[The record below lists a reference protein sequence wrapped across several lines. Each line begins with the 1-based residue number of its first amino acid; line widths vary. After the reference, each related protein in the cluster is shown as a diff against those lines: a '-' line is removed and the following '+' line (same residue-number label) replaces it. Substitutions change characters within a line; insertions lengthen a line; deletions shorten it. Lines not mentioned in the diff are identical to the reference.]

1 MNMTLFSLPFLLL
14 MLIAYALYYLLPRRF
29 QWCVLLGTSAVFF
42 YSMGG
47 LRACAV
53 LAASILISWA
63 GAFRMGRLAGRQKS
77 ELARTGADGAPLSRE
92 EKKAVK
98 EAYRKKRQR
107 TLVFSLII
115 CFTVLFVPKF
125 GAFTVR
131 NLNAV
136 AGALHIGHALAVPDI
151 LLPLGISF
159 YTFQL
164 TGYLIDVY
172 KERTEAEGN
181 LFRYALFASYF
192 PQMIQGPISKHSQ
205 LAPQLFTPH
214 EYDETAFRE
223 GLLRLLWGYFKK
235 MVICANV
242 SVLSNEIIGQ
252 FDAKGYAGFTVFT
265 GVLLY
270 GVQMYADFSGGI
282 DIIMG
287 ISELFGIRL
296 TENFRSPYM
305 ATTISDF
312 WQRWHISLGH
322 WMRDY
327 LFYPIALSKP
337 FSRMARRMK
346 KRIGPYYGKIMPATI
361 ASFVIFLLVGLWHG
375 ASWRYVAFGLYQAT
389 FTSLDSVFERTA
401 EKTRGVL
408 RIDGASFSWRLF
420 QILRTAALVTV
431 GRYFDCAASLRTAL
445 RMLKATFTTFN
456 PTVFLDGSF
465 LQMGLDPGTFRFTML
480 LIVFLIA
487 VDVFNEKGLVF
498 RELFAKQGIVFRWMV
513 YLTAIFAVLVFGAWG
528 PGYNAAA
535 FIYQQI

>member
-1 MNMTLFSLPFLLL
+1 
-14 MLIAYALYYLLPRRF
+14 
-29 QWCVLLGTSAVFF
+29 
-42 YSMGG
+42 
-47 LRACAV
+47 
-53 LAASILISWA
+53 
-63 GAFRMGRLAGRQKS
+63 
-77 ELARTGADGAPLSRE
+77 
-92 EKKAVK
+92 
-98 EAYRKKRQR
+98 
-107 TLVFSLII
+107 
-115 CFTVLFVPKF
+115 
-125 GAFTVR
+125 
-131 NLNAV
+131 
-136 AGALHIGHALAVPDI
+136 
-151 LLPLGISF
+151 
-159 YTFQL
+159 
-164 TGYLIDVY
+164 
-172 KERTEAEGN
+172 
-181 LFRYALFASYF
+181 
-192 PQMIQGPISKHSQ
+192 
-205 LAPQLFTPH
+205 
-214 EYDETAFRE
+214 
-223 GLLRLLWGYFKK
+223 
-235 MVICANV
+235 
-242 SVLSNEIIGQ
+242 
-252 FDAKGYAGFTVFT
+252 
-265 GVLLY
+265 
-270 GVQMYADFSGGI
+270 MYADFSGGI

>member
-1 MNMTLFSLPFLLL
+1 M
-14 MLIAYALYYLLPRRF
+14 
-29 QWCVLLGTSAVFF
+29 
-42 YSMGG
+42 
-47 LRACAV
+47 
-53 LAASILISWA
+53 
-63 GAFRMGRLAGRQKS
+63 
-77 ELARTGADGAPLSRE
+77 
-92 EKKAVK
+92 
-98 EAYRKKRQR
+98 
-107 TLVFSLII
+107 
-115 CFTVLFVPKF
+115 
-125 GAFTVR
+125 R
-131 NLNAV
+131 NLNAA

>member
-131 NLNAV
+131 NLNAA

-181 LFRYALFASYF
+181 LFRYALFA
-192 PQMIQGPISKHSQ
+192 
-205 LAPQLFTPH
+205 
-214 EYDETAFRE
+214 
-223 GLLRLLWGYFKK
+223 
-235 MVICANV
+235 
-242 SVLSNEIIGQ
+242 
-252 FDAKGYAGFTVFT
+252 
-265 GVLLY
+265 
-270 GVQMYADFSGGI
+270 
-282 DIIMG
+282 
-287 ISELFGIRL
+287 
-296 TENFRSPYM
+296 
-305 ATTISDF
+305 
-312 WQRWHISLGH
+312 
-322 WMRDY
+322 
-327 LFYPIALSKP
+327 
-337 FSRMARRMK
+337 
-346 KRIGPYYGKIMPATI
+346 
-361 ASFVIFLLVGLWHG
+361 
-375 ASWRYVAFGLYQAT
+375 
-389 FTSLDSVFERTA
+389 
-401 EKTRGVL
+401 
-408 RIDGASFSWRLF
+408 
-420 QILRTAALVTV
+420 
-431 GRYFDCAASLRTAL
+431 
-445 RMLKATFTTFN
+445 
-456 PTVFLDGSF
+456 
-465 LQMGLDPGTFRFTML
+465 
-480 LIVFLIA
+480 
-487 VDVFNEKGLVF
+487 
-498 RELFAKQGIVFRWMV
+498 
-513 YLTAIFAVLVFGAWG
+513 
-528 PGYNAAA
+528 
-535 FIYQQI
+535 

>member
-47 LRACAV
+47 LRACVV
-53 LAASILISWA
+53 LAASILVSWA
-63 GAFRMGRLAGRQKS
+63 GALRMGRLAGRQKS
-77 ELARTGADGAPLSRE
+77 ELARTGEDGAALSRE

-115 CFTVLFVPKF
+115 CFTILFVPKF

-136 AGALHIGHALAVPDI
+136 AGAFHIGHALAVPDI